1 MDARPPRFRR
11 QITMN
16 FPATFSLAA
25 DYLAAAEQSTDRS
38 ERTRLRV
45 LAVTVAAL
53 DKSISTHV
61 QPADLAREVGISR
74 PLLYH
79 HFGDPGGLLE
89 TIARDF
95 EQRNVAFFR
104 QLPAGEQRYTYPALV
119 GYLAW
124 ILATAVRNRGA
135 MRLMFGLTDRV
146 ASINAVFNRLLH
158 ELNKALGEQLQPPGH
173 VPISATDRLLLGY
186 MEADGFNALLRQLFV
201 YPNEHL
207 PKLDTPRALF
217 DLVQLVAGHRYRL
230 IHGSPAPARDVKAVQ
245 QRFDLAFFDPCFAQP
260 GVQTQLTLR
269 PGRQR

>member
-1 MDARPPRFRR
+1 MH
-11 QITMN
+11 

-25 DYLAAAEQSTDRS
+25 DYQAACDLTTDRS

-45 LAVTVAAL
+45 LAVTVAVL
-53 DKSISTHV
+53 DKSTSTHV
-61 QPADLAREVGISR
+61 LPAELAREVGISR

-79 HFGDPGGLLE
+79 HFGDPDGLLA

-95 EQRNVAFFR
+95 AQRNIAFFR
-104 QLPAGEQRYTYPALV
+104 QLPSGSQRYTYPALV

-146 ASINAVFNRLLH
+146 ASVNAVFGDLLH
-158 ELNKALGEQLQPPGH
+158 DLNKTLGEQLQPPGH
-173 VPISATDRLLLGY
+173 VPVSATDRLLLGY
-186 MEADGFNALLRQLFV
+186 MEAEGFNALLRSLFV

-207 PKLDTPRALF
+207 PRLDTPQALF

-230 IHGSPAPARDVKAVQ
+230 VHGGPAPARDVKAVQ
-245 QRFDLAFFDPCFAQP
+245 QHFDLAFFKACFEQP
-260 GVQTQLTLR
+260 SVLTTLMAR
-269 PGRQR
+269 PGRRR